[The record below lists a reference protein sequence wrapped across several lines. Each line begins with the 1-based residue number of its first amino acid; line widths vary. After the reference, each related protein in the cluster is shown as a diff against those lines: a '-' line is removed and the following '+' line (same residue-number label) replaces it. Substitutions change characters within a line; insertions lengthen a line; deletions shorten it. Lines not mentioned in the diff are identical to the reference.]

1 MPARVS
7 PGIFAACEARCGGSV
22 APSRTSSWQQQQ
34 QKTLACARRLWAAQH
49 VQCGLFCTAPLAGA
63 SRMPGTVH
71 HSTTYNSLCVASSSP
86 RLPPL
91 PPLPSPRCCW
101 FADTRAGKGSDSCL
115 TRSPAL
121 AERERVHTRS
131 FLVAQSLRSRFGPI
145 PSHSNHRHNPHTHEK
160 LIDNSASWEIVV
172 EPGHT
177 QMFVALTGGLLNPP
191 HLVFHSRRDPQKS
204 RCDNSS
210 ELANYVYGCY
220 STTLLAFHLQHDG
233 RTRER
238 WRKRERDTLRGRRAS
253 LLVWPERVAYR
264 ASKAASLLFIGS
276 SQLTR
281 LSPTPWA

>member
-22 APSRTSSWQQQQ
+22 APSRTSSWQQQQQ

-121 AERERVHTRS
+121 AQRERESAHKEFPGCAKPPLQIRTHT
-131 FLVAQSLRSRFGPI
+131 
-145 PSHSNHRHNPHTHEK
+145 
-160 LIDNSASWEIVV
+160 
-172 EPGHT
+172 
-177 QMFVALTGGLLNPP
+177 
-191 HLVFHSRRDPQKS
+191 
-204 RCDNSS
+204 
-210 ELANYVYGCY
+210 
-220 STTLLAFHLQHDG
+220 
-233 RTRER
+233 
-238 WRKRERDTLRGRRAS
+238 
-253 LLVWPERVAYR
+253 
-264 ASKAASLLFIGS
+264 
-276 SQLTR
+276 
-281 LSPTPWA
+281 

>member
-1 MPARVS
+1 MIGAVHKREPSFLLLLMLMMMLMLLLLLANITESHSDTTYSSSVPHKCLAGCRKSGPVFPCSRKHGGWGEKGACIHAWPCHAIVLHLFPHQQKIVPARVS

-86 RLPPL
+86 LLSPL

-121 AERERVHTRS
+121 AETESAHKEFPGCAKPPLQIRTHT
-131 FLVAQSLRSRFGPI
+131 
-145 PSHSNHRHNPHTHEK
+145 
-160 LIDNSASWEIVV
+160 
-172 EPGHT
+172 
-177 QMFVALTGGLLNPP
+177 
-191 HLVFHSRRDPQKS
+191 
-204 RCDNSS
+204 
-210 ELANYVYGCY
+210 
-220 STTLLAFHLQHDG
+220 
-233 RTRER
+233 
-238 WRKRERDTLRGRRAS
+238 
-253 LLVWPERVAYR
+253 
-264 ASKAASLLFIGS
+264 
-276 SQLTR
+276 
-281 LSPTPWA
+281 

>member
-1 MPARVS
+1 M
-7 PGIFAACEARCGGSV
+7 
-22 APSRTSSWQQQQ
+22 
-34 QKTLACARRLWAAQH
+34 
-49 VQCGLFCTAPLAGA
+49 
-63 SRMPGTVH
+63 
-71 HSTTYNSLCVASSSP
+71 
-86 RLPPL
+86 
-91 PPLPSPRCCW
+91 
-101 FADTRAGKGSDSCL
+101 
-115 TRSPAL
+115 
-121 AERERVHTRS
+121 HTRS

-160 LIDNSASWEIVV
+160 LIDNTASWEIVV

-204 RCDNSS
+204 RCDDSS
-210 ELANYVYGCY
+210 ELANYVYGCYY

-264 ASKAASLLFIGS
+264 TSKAASLLFIGS

>member
-1 MPARVS
+1 MIGAVHKREPSFLLLLMLTMMLMLLLLLANITESHSDTTYSSVPHKCLAGCRKSGPVLPCSRKHGGWGEKGACIHAWPCHAIVLHLFPHQQKIVPARVS

-121 AERERVHTRS
+121 AERERECTQGVSWLRKAS
-131 FLVAQSLRSRFGPI
+131 APDSDPYLVIQI
-145 PSHSNHRHNPHTHEK
+145 IVITHTH
-160 LIDNSASWEIVV
+160 
-172 EPGHT
+172 T
-177 QMFVALTGGLLNPP
+177 
-191 HLVFHSRRDPQKS
+191 
-204 RCDNSS
+204 
-210 ELANYVYGCY
+210 
-220 STTLLAFHLQHDG
+220 
-233 RTRER
+233 
-238 WRKRERDTLRGRRAS
+238 
-253 LLVWPERVAYR
+253 
-264 ASKAASLLFIGS
+264 
-276 SQLTR
+276 
-281 LSPTPWA
+281 